1 MARNAP
7 KRSVVRHNRRA
18 AMPELTQ
25 DRLKE
30 LLYYDS
36 ETGVFTRKVTTS
48 SRGIAGQVVGSAN
61 ASGTVYIRVD
71 GLKRGAARLA
81 WLYQYGVLPD
91 VRVGH
96 RNGDKADN
104 RIVNLRVMDG
114 RKTKLTQSRLIELM
128 HYNKDTGQFTRLVT
142 GGSTKAGSHVGGK
155 RNNGYICIAVD
166 GFVYQAHRLAFLY
179 MKAAMPEQVDHIN
192 HVRDD
197 NRWSNLRAATATTNA
212 QNRSQRSDNKSGVT
226 GVFYELGKCK
236 WRARVMTGGKTIDL
250 GHFDTLQAATKARLR
265 AEIKYGFHPNHG
277 K

>member
-1 MARNAP
+1 
-7 KRSVVRHNRRA
+7 
-18 AMPELTQ
+18 MPELTQ

-61 ASGTVYIRVD
+61 TFGTVYIRVA
-71 GLKRGAARLA
+71 GVKLVAARLA

-128 HYNKDTGQFTRLVT
+128 HYNKDTGQFTRLVA

-166 GFVYQAHRLAFLY
+166 GFVYQAHRLAY
-179 MKAAMPEQVDHIN
+179 MYLTGSMPQQVDHIN
-192 HVRDD
+192 HIRDD
-197 NRWSNLRAATATTNA
+197 NRWSNLRAATAVTNA
-212 QNRSQRSDNKSGVT
+212 QNKSRRKNSNSGVN
-226 GVFYELGKCK
+226 GVSFRADNSK
-236 WRARVMTGGKTIDL
+236 WRAEITVKSTKINLGSFKTVEE
-250 GHFDTLQAATKARLR
+250 ASAARLH